1 MKIRAIIFDLDNTL
15 IDFMK
20 FKKACINASVDAMI
34 SEGLSVS
41 KSEAISIVFE
51 LYKEYGWDNQ
61 KIFDKFLKKTKGL
74 VDYKLLATAIT
85 AYRREK
91 TKYMKPYPN
100 VVPTLKKLKSK
111 GIKLAI
117 LSDAPRLQAY
127 IRLADL
133 GLLDYFDPIVTLD
146 DTGKRKPHP
155 APFKKILSELKLKPQ
170 EVLMVGDAPQWDIKG
185 AKAVGMKTCLA
196 RYGLMPHTDAKKIR
210 ADYEINDIKELA
222 KIVQ

>member
-15 IDFMK
+15 IDFVR
-20 FKKACINASVDAMI
+20 FKNACIKAAVDAMI
-34 SEGLSVS
+34 SEGLGIS
-41 KSEAISIVFE
+41 KKEAINMVFE

-100 VVPTLKKLKSK
+100 VIPTLKKLKSK

-133 GLLDYFDPIVTLD
+133 GLLDYFDPIVTLE

-185 AKAVGMKTCLA
+185 AKQVGMKTALA
-196 RYGLMPHTDAKKIR
+196 MYGLVDHANAKKIR
-210 ADYEINDIKELA
+210 ADYEISDIKEL
-222 KIVQ
+222 VNLET